1 MSEHPLGPP
10 GPDGDPV
17 GFYEIV
23 KDAQELD
30 ELMSLSIGK
39 GSLQLRPSQV
49 LDRLAVLRDRMA
61 YPSDRMAQYV
71 HGFANHLL
79 QVGHLGKDP
88 RRHGSRRDG
97 DDHIMFYPYRPGMNP
112 QQARE
117 WCVAVARDMFTATC
131 FQVTTEMMQVAR
143 EISYQTAHGVE
154 HIDEPMLPAPQGFVW
169 FDSPLVFR
177 DGRGQVVST
186 RAASWGVLPI
196 RFVPHDVN
204 SDRPIY
210 SRVIEGMGVRI
221 LLWTLAGDPSH
232 YEAPEDLIQAIG
244 DLQFDHIMVIPFG
257 ERFPAAGHRLPEA
270 RMLDKDDKG
279 IDYTAV
285 DENGVEIQS
294 SLHYMNVIWQLMN
307 SEIAASQRH
316 APDRL
321 TAKRV
326 KRSILQN
333 EVTVITLRRAHQ
345 IKDELGYDPRDVDW
359 SCRWLVSG
367 HWRHVGSYSMAHH
380 LAIPDRSI
388 PGEIIY
394 CYRCQGKLAWV
405 KPYIKGPEDRP
416 LRAVRHVHRLSR

>member
-1 MSEHPLGPP
+1 MIMSEHPLGPP

-49 LDRLAVLRDRMA
+49 IDRLAVLRDRMA
-61 YPSDRMAQYV
+61 HPAGTMAEYV

-88 RRHGSRRDG
+88 GRHGN
-97 DDHIMFYPYRPGMNP
+97 DHVMFYPYRPGMNP
-112 QQARE
+112 QQAAE
-117 WCVAVARDMFTATC
+117 WCVSVAGDMFTATC

-143 EISYQTAHGVE
+143 EISYQTAHGSE
-154 HIDEPMLPAPQGFVW
+154 YIDEPMLPSPQGFVW

-177 DGRGQVVST
+177 GGRGNVVST

-196 RFVPHDVN
+196 RFVPHDVKT
-204 SDRPIY
+204 DRPIH
-210 SRVIEGMGVRI
+210 SRVIDGMGVRI

-232 YEAPEDLIQAIG
+232 YECPEDLLLSIG

-257 ERFPAAGHRLPEA
+257 ERFPAAGRRLPEGH
-270 RMLDKDDKG
+270 MLPDEDKG
-279 IDYTAV
+279 IDFTAV
-285 DENGVEIQS
+285 DSEGVEIQS

-307 SEIAASQRH
+307 SEIAASVRH

-326 KRSILQN
+326 LRSIKHG
-333 EVTVITLRRAHQ
+333 EVNVITLRRTRQ
-345 IKDELGYDPRDVDW
+345 VKDDLDFDTGDVDW
-359 SCRWLVSG
+359 TCRWLVQG
-367 HWRHVGSYSMAHH
+367 HWRHVGSYSCVHH
-380 LAIPDRSI
+380 AATPDRSV
-388 PGEIIY
+388 PGEIVY
-394 CYRCQGKLAWV
+394 CYKCKGRLAWV
-405 KPYIKGPEDRP
+405 KAYIKGPDGKP
-416 LRAVRHVHRLSR
+416 LKMTKHLYRLSR